1 MELAATV
8 SADTSGFSVSFNEY
22 LKLVSN
28 ERKADP
34 DEAAL
39 LNMFRWG
46 RVCILRSVDQCF
58 NSQKP
63 RH

>member
-8 SADTSGFSVSFNEY
+8 STDTSGFSVSFNEY

-39 LNMFRWG
+39 LNMFRW
-46 RVCILRSVDQCF
+46 RQRLYSDVS
-58 NSQKP
+58 
-63 RH
+63 